1 MQHIFYAEKDLLAS
15 FDIYMVN
22 EETYSWQQLKT

>member
-1 MQHIFYAEKDLLAS
+1 MYDPAS

-22 EETYSWQQLKT
+22 PIDENVVNVLFFNIVL